1 MDLKDKKVLIVYFSR
16 KGQNY
21 SNGKII
27 DLPIGNTELVSK
39 MIEEVT
45 GADMFKIEPV
55 QNYPIDYNECTA
67 KVYEK

>member
-39 MIEEVT
+39 MTAVKSYFRFVLMKVVVW
-45 GADMFKIEPV
+45 GLVRKI
-55 QNYPIDYNECTA
+55 
-67 KVYEK
+67 